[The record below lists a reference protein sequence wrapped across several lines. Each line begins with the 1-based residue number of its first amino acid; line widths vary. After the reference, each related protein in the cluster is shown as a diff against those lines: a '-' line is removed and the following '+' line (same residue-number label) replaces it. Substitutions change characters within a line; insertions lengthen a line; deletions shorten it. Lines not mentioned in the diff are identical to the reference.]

1 VLAPPEAEPEEPG
14 ELGVADELDGL
25 DGLVELP
32 PDGELDEDELEP
44 GLDGVEDEGGVALLP
59 LLDLLPPPSS
69 PHAARPKAKA
79 TATARVE
86 SFMSPPWLGYELAAS
101 YAPGR
106 TPC

>member
-1 VLAPPEAEPEEPG
+1 MLLG
-14 ELGVADELDGL
+14 ELGVADELDELDGL
-25 DGLVELP
+25 DGLDVLP
-32 PDGELDEDELEP
+32 PEGVLDEDELEP
-44 GLDGVEDEGGVALLP
+44 GLEEDEGGVALLLLLP
-59 LLDLLPPPSS
+59 LVPPDLLPPPPS

-101 YAPGR
+101 CAPGR